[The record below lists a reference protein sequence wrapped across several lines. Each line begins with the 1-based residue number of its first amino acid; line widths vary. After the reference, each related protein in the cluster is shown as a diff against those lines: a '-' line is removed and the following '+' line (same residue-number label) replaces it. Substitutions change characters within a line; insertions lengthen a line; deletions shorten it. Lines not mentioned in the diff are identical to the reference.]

1 MNEEQRKQFEALAR
15 PMMQWLNENC
25 HTHTHVIIDN
35 TSAELSEGVLAFK
48 TTEYVKD

>member
-25 HTHTHVIIDN
+25 HPHTHIIDN